1 MPFETKLLKRASILE
16 IVLIVASTVPG
27 SIDFNKAVAGSEG
40 VVGAVVEAV
49 VEAGVV
55 VTVKL
60 LKLVKI
66 MAISLNMSP
75 LLSASFDSAFK
86 AVVGAAVVVEAVVR
100 RTATGLHAE
109 SQCPV

>member
-40 VVGAVVEAV
+40 VVGAV